1 MTTPIYAFYVHCDN
15 GVLDSEIND
24 YLCKVL
30 GYSRNCNLVESVEQY
45 NQYYTDYL
53 VKLNIPLKQNE
64 EDLLFEYIKK
74 ESGAY
79 YVRGVN
85 E

>member
-1 MTTPIYAFYVHCDN
+1 MTKPIYAFYVHNDN
-15 GVLDSEIND
+15 YVSDSDIND

-45 NQYYTDYL
+45 NSYCTDYL

-64 EDLLFEYIKK
+64 EDLLFEYISK
-74 ESGAY
+74 ELGAY
-79 YVRGVN
+79 YVGGVN
-85 E
+85 D